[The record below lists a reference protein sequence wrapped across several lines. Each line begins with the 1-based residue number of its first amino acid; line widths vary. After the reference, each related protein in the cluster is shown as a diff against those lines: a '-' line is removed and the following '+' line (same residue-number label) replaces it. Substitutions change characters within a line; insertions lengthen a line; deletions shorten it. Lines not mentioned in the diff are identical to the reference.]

1 MSAPSA
7 ARQPLKGDL
16 SRSGNSHSAATSSR
30 TPPSHRPTLL
40 DVSKRL
46 RPRDYVLAELL
57 DDHTTLTTTQI
68 AEILFTSVTTCQ
80 HRLQALRRM
89 RFVDRFVRNRPG
101 AARPMCWVPG
111 PLSARYVALARGENP
126 ATARAIQERQ
136 DRAMSNPGLDHLL
149 GVNEFFVRLLVR
161 ARGHDG
167 TRLARWWAERAA
179 AAGLGRRVHPDGLGV
194 WTEGSTSTGFMIEYD
209 TGSEPLG
216 RLVDKLPAYRRLAAD
231 GGPRYV
237 VLFVL
242 PSRVREQN
250 LHRRLGEGLDPGVV
264 VATTSPEAGTD
275 PAGPVW
281 RKLGNGRG
289 RYRLAALPGPLGQ
302 PGPLNPG
309 PPGPADDPL
318 HLLTACD

>member
-1 MSAPSA
+1 MSAPSE
-7 ARQPLKGDL
+7 ARLSLKGDL
-16 SRSGNSHSAATSSR
+16 SRPGNPHSTTAAGHI
-30 TPPSHRPTLL
+30 PPSHRLTLL
-40 DVSKRL
+40 EVSKRL
-46 RPRDYVLAELL
+46 RPRDYILAELL
-57 DDHTTLTTTQI
+57 DDHSTLTTTQI
-68 AEILFTSVTTCQ
+68 AEILFTSITTCQ

-89 RFVDRFVRNRPG
+89 RFIDRFVRNRPG
-101 AARPMCWVPG
+101 AAQPMCWVPG

-126 ATARAIQERQ
+126 PTARNIQERQ
-136 DRAMSNPGLDHLL
+136 DRTVSNPGLDHLL
-149 GVNEFFVRLLVR
+149 GVNEFFVRLLVH
-161 ARGHDG
+161 ARHHDG
-167 TRLARWWAERAA
+167 ARLARWWAERAA
-179 AAGLGRRVHPDGLGV
+179 SAGLGRRVHPDGLGV
-194 WTEGSTSTGFMIEYD
+194 WTEGGASTGFMIEYD

-264 VATTSPEAGTD
+264 VATTSPEAGAD
-275 PAGPVW
+275 PAGSVW

-302 PGPLNPG
+302 SGPLNPG

-318 HLLTACD
+318 HLLTAGG